1 MKVWIELFYDEFGNL
16 SGVVPYQDNKDAILR
31 TLKLLSVEIQRNTDD
46 EIIYKL
52 SDGSMGKI
60 TRKEV
65 L

>member
-1 MKVWIELFYDEFGNL
+1 MKVWIELFYDGYGNL
-16 SGVVPYQDNKDAILR
+16 VNAVPYRDNKDAIIR
-31 TLKLLSVEIQRNTDD
+31 ALKLLSVEIQCDTDD

-52 SDGSMGKI
+52 SDGSMGKL